1 MRMYGV
7 AVLVIISLF
16 AGIRSQSAAG
26 DANEKGVAKDLQ
38 TFKGTWRL
46 SSKEEDGKKF
56 SEEEIKDIIATTDG
70 EGRVSVRRGDKVI
83 GGGTVKLDPTKRPKM
98 IAVTFTAGE
107 RKGETA
113 LGIYELEGDA
123 FRVCLA
129 RPGDERPAEFS
140 AKAGSGCTLIV
151 YKREKK

>member
-26 DANEKGVAKDLQ
+26 DANEKGVAKDPQ

-70 EGRVSVRRGDKVI
+70 SGRVSVRRRDKVI
-83 GGGTVKLDPTKRPKM
+83 GGGTVKLDPTTKPKTID
-98 IAVTFTAGE
+98 IAFTEGD
-107 RKGETA
+107 RKGKTM
-113 LGIYELEGDA
+113 LGIYEIEGDT
-123 FRVCLA
+123 FRVCCA
-129 RPGDERPAEFS
+129 RPRDARPAEFC
-140 AKAGSGCTLIV
+140 AKAGSGRALV
-151 YKREKK
+151 AYQREKK